1 MHILTYGS
9 DTYISDTRYTAKYK
23 ENTDTWV
30 LMIKSVQLK
39 DSGVF
44 ECQLSSMPVT
54 SYAVRLN
61 VVDITVDIVGDEEL
75 YVQADSSIIIT
86 CVVTNLKHSDKN
98 IVWKH
103 NGHIIHPSSSLS
115 IETVIDEVLT
125 MTMTSYLSIHRI
137 QTNYGGKY
145 QCGPSGLKQAYIQLH
160 VLNGDRTYELQ
171 PSHASC
177 GISFKE
183 NYFKSFLVTF
193 HTMMMIIISYCS
205 RK

>member
-1 MHILTYGS
+1 MT
-9 DTYISDTRYTAKYK
+9 
-23 ENTDTWV
+23 
-30 LMIKSVQLK
+30 KSVQLK

-54 SYAVRLN
+54 SYSVRLN

-98 IVWKH
+98 IVWRH

-137 QTNYGGKY
+137 QTNYGGKN
-145 QCGPSGLKQAYIQLH
+145 QSGPSGLKQAFIHLH
-160 VLNGDRTYELQ
+160 VLNGDRTYQLQ
-171 PSHASC
+171 TYH
-177 GISFKE
+177 GNRLILFE
-183 NYFKSFLVTF
+183 EIFL
-193 HTMMMIIISYCS
+193 
-205 RK
+205 